1 MVMMMAVFSSHL
13 VVQLLFDTIRH
24 AQNAVNHH
32 QTNQQQLKL
41 SKIELTLNKEA
52 VE

>member
-1 MVMMMAVFSSHL
+1 MMMVTMMFRSHKIIY
-13 VVQLLFDTIRH
+13 LLLSIIRH

-41 SKIELTLNKEA
+41 SKIELALKKEA